1 MRVKEQCL
9 EKNKLINKYL
19 NIFVLV
25 AYLILSSTFV
35 FANENI
41 DKIQNHI
48 SDINNLSANFI
59 QIINDEIQEG
69 KFYLNKKRIR
79 IDYLLPQKII
89 IILDKKK
96 AMYYNFELQEVEY
109 FNPEGSTAESF
120 YKIFFDRDFYNSTN
134 IKETNSN
141 YIFSK
146 KVNNSEE
153 DVLLNMFFEKNPLY
167 LRKIEIKGEYENINI
182 GIFDYNFNPS
192 FEDDFFSMANPIN

>member
-25 AYLILSSTFV
+25 ACLILGSTFV

-96 AMYYNFELQEVEY
+96 AMYYNFDLQEIEY

>member
-96 AMYYNFELQEVEY
+96 AMYYNFDLQEIEY

-153 DVLLNMFFEKNPLY
+153 DILLNMFFEKNPLY